1 MLGGSENPE
10 ARVRARQA
18 GTVVS
23 LVRSP
28 EVEATGQGLD
38 QMINRSS
45 TAQ

>member
-1 MLGGSENPE
+1 MLGGIENQE
-10 ARVRARQA
+10 AKVRARQA
-18 GTVVS
+18 GKVVS
-23 LVRSP
+23 LVGSP